1 MFVLLHVETERRL
14 LMRTAMMGTF
24 FRMTGVSF
32 VLLKLILI
40 AILQSIQLNVT
51 FVETIE
57 GCLQKYV
64 MTGTSLMELDV
75 HQIVYQYFQLG
86 LVQGEIVLKTM
97 CVFQSMET
105 GLLRGMSNAMTTI
118 LLTMMAALLQA

>member
-1 MFVLLHVETERRL
+1 MFVLPLAETERRL
-14 LMRTAMMGTF
+14 LTRTAMTGTF
-24 FRMTGVSF
+24 FLMTAVSF
-32 VLLKLILI
+32 VLLKLTLI
-40 AILQSIQLNVT
+40 VILQSIQLNVT

-105 GLLRGMSNAMTTI
+105 GLLRGMSNATTTI
-118 LLTMMAALLQA
+118 LLTMTAALLQA